1 MIRYLEMG
9 IAFVVCTGVIF
20 IVSVFHAAAAE
31 VARKPRLALVTEE
44 KPELVD
50 EAEKPELAAAA

>member
-1 MIRYLEMG
+1 MLRYVEMG

-20 IVSVFHAAAAE
+20 VVSVFHAAAVE

-44 KPELVD
+44 KPEPAA